1 MIIVDEETRKA
12 WEELRKK
19 KIRIGEEENKE
30 RKESFEEKEERREG
44 KEKEEKENF
53 KQEV

>member
-19 KIRIGEEENKE
+19 RIGIGREENKE
-30 RKESFEEKEERREG
+30 GRESFEEKEERKGG
-44 KEKEEKENF
+44 KEKGEKENF